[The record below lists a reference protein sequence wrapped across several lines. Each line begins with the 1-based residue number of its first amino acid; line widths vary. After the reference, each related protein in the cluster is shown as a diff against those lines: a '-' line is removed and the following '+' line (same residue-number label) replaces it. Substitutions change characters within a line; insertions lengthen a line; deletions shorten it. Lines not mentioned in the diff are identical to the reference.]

1 MTTEQRSTT
10 GQDVGRDAGQNV
22 DQHVDQQVGQH
33 VGHDGQQLAL
43 LPPADAVPVQLR
55 LSTRTRRLGLAGVA
69 GARAILAEQA
79 QRRRDRE
86 AQSARLPR
94 RAA

>member
-22 DQHVDQQVGQH
+22 DQH

-55 LSTRTRRLGLAGVA
+55 LSARTRRLGLAGVTS
-69 GARAILAEQA
+69 ARAILAEQA

>member
-1 MTTEQRSTT
+1 MTTEQMSTP
-10 GQDVGRDAGQNV
+10 GQDVGPDAGQIAG
-22 DQHVDQQVGQH
+22 QHVGQH

-55 LSTRTRRLGLAGVA
+55 LSARTRRLGLAGVA